1 MIARIR
7 GEHDTHWGR
16 WRPSASREV
25 AIGPQRQTA
34 SAASDVAPLTPAA
47 RRHGPGRSRRGRRA
61 LRWLVVLLAVIT
73 AGSLVASWSRA
84 EFPPTSAQAGLPA
97 TPRAWLDAYEAAAV
111 DDPGRVCSGL
121 FAPALAA
128 AYARAVH
135 GRCADY
141 FRRITSFSVVVRRV
155 LADGDTAVLELR
167 QTVRPRDWA
176 VVLDRRRGGWQAVD
190 LLTSALA
197 R

>member
-16 WRPSASREV
+16 WRPSARREV
-25 AIGPQRQTA
+25 AIGAQRQTA
-34 SAASDVAPLTPAA
+34 PAATDVAPLPPAA
-47 RRHGPGRSRRGRRA
+47 RQAPGRSRHARRA
-61 LRWLVVLLAVIT
+61 LRWLAVLLAVT
-73 AGSLVASWSRA
+73 TVGSLAAHWSRP
-84 EFPPTSAQAGLPA
+84 EFPPPPAQAGLPA

-111 DDPGRVCSGL
+111 DDPGRVCSEL
-121 FAPALAA
+121 FAPALAQ

-135 GRCADY
+135 GSCADY

-176 VVLDRRRGGWQAVD
+176 VVLDRRRAGWQAVD
-190 LLTSALA
+190 LLTGKLA

>member
-25 AIGPQRQTA
+25 AVGAERQA
-34 SAASDVAPLTPAA
+34 VAGASDGAPLPPAA
-47 RRHGPGRSRRGRRA
+47 RQAPGRSRPGRRA
-61 LRWLVVLLAVIT
+61 LRWLAVLLAVT
-73 AGSLVASWSRA
+73 AVGSLAAHWSRA
-84 EFPPTSAQAGLPA
+84 EFPPASAQAGLPV

-111 DDPGRVCSGL
+111 DNPGRVCSQL
-121 FAPALAA
+121 FAPALAQ

-135 GRCADY
+135 GSCDSY

-155 LADGDTAVLELR
+155 LAAGDTAVLELR

-176 VVLDRRRGGWQAVD
+176 VILDRRRGGWQAVD
-190 LLTSALA
+190 LLTGTLA

>member
-16 WRPSASREV
+16 WRPSASRQV
-25 AIGPQRQTA
+25 AAQRQTA
-34 SAASDVAPLTPAA
+34 VAASDVAPLTPAA
-47 RRHGPGRSRRGRRA
+47 RRHGPGRSRYGRRA
-61 LRWLVVLLAVIT
+61 LRWLAVLLAAIT
-73 AGSLVASWSRA
+73 VGSLAANWFRA
-84 EFPPTSAQAGLPA
+84 EFPPASTQAGLPA

-111 DDPGRVCSGL
+111 DNPGRVCSEL
-121 FAPALAA
+121 FAPALAR

-135 GRCADY
+135 GSCGSY

-176 VVLDRRRGGWQAVD
+176 VVLDRGRAGWQAVD
-190 LLTSALA
+190 LLTGTLA